1 MRLGGSAICSFIVVL
16 LQDAAVHVQGQLN
29 ERSGAGAAKQ
39 PVYAGQVASDETT
52 YIQTNYLVDKDSQ
65 TPAKF
70 AEEPVGAYTIVTP
83 PNVEGAA
90 EAWGGIDGVPHDEA
104 EALKEM
110 GAHPFWHMEM
120 NQLHAASVCFCCAVL
135 SISGILCAAGG
146 IGGGGIYVTVLM
158 VVGKLELLD
167 AVPLSQAIVFL
178 GSISTMFLNMMKAQG
193 SLREARALID
203 YDLCRVVVPLSLSG
217 TFLGVIL
224 NRHLPG
230 WLTLSV
236 LTGVLIF
243 ITVSMVRETMQQYLA
258 ECKSAPGKDGM
269 RDSPG
274 ASSPIPSTG
283 TTPPAATETAPNPV
297 VHESRHALAWW
308 DVAVLT
314 FMLSVVIAAGMLRF
328 HTSRC
333 ARSPMKLR
341 GEYCNHRAIFWWG
354 DGTLEHLVFTR
365 SYAEHIAVIAMAV
378 PLLTCALVGTSY
390 SIALMK
396 HGGWQLKGIVVYGG
410 MALCTGI
417 LSGLLGIGGGLI
429 FSPFFLLMGQLPSVA
444 VASSSTCVLITSSST
459 ALQYLFTDR
468 VIMSLTILYG
478 AINLMASYVGTKLV
492 HWLQDKMKA
501 RKSIISGIVAFGVLI
516 STVLALVKLWPKL
529 DARFGP
535 LTIMQLSPTKRGDV
549 VKTLAP
555 MPSS

>member
-1 MRLGGSAICSFIVVL
+1 MRLGGSAICSLFVVL
-16 LQDAAVHVQGQLN
+16 LQDVVHVQGQLN
-29 ERSGAGAAKQ
+29 VGSVESAAEQ
-39 PVYAGQVASDETT
+39 RVHVRQMASDET
-52 YIQTNYLVDKDSQ
+52 IFVQTNYMVDRDSQ
-65 TPAKF
+65 KTQES
-70 AEEPVGAYTIVTP
+70 AEEPLDGVTPINPDGVFVSP

-90 EAWGGIDGVPHDEA
+90 EAWGGIDDLKPHDEA

-120 NQLHAASVCFCCAVL
+120 NQLQGASVYFCCAVL
-135 SISGILCAAGG
+135 ALSGILCAAGG

-178 GSISTMFLNMMKAQG
+178 GSISTMILNMLKAQG
-193 SLREARALID
+193 SAREARALID

-243 ITVSMVRETMQQYLA
+243 ITVGMVRETIQQHQA
-258 ECKSAPGKDGM
+258 ECKSAPAKDTR

-274 ASSPIPSTG
+274 ASPPVPDTG
-283 TTPPAATETAPNPV
+283 ATPPVASKTAPTPV
-297 VHESRHALAWW
+297 VHTSKHALSWR
-308 DVAVLT
+308 DVAALT
-314 FMLSVVIAAGMLRF
+314 FMVSVVIACGMLRF

-333 ARSPMKLR
+333 ARSPLLLR
-341 GEYCNHRAIFWWG
+341 GEYCNHRALFWWG
-354 DGTLEHLVFTR
+354 DGTLEHLVWHR
-365 SYAEHIAVIAMAV
+365 SYAEHIAVLAMAV
-378 PLLTCALVGTSY
+378 PLLTCAFVGISY
-390 SIALMK
+390 SIELMTQ
-396 HGGWQLKGIVVYGG
+396 GGWQPKGIAVYGG

-468 VIMSLTILYG
+468 VIMSLTLLYG
-478 AINLMASYVGTKLV
+478 AINLMASYVGTKLT

-516 STVLALVKLWPKL
+516 STLLALVKLYPKL
-529 DARFGP
+529 EARFGP
-535 LTIMQLSPTKRGDV
+535 FTSMHFSPIKVR
-549 VKTLAP
+549 
-555 MPSS
+555 

>member
-1 MRLGGSAICSFIVVL
+1 MRLFGSVPFTFFVVL
-16 LQDAAVHVQGQLN
+16 LQDSAVHVQGQLN
-29 ERSGAGAAKQ
+29 ERSGGGAVKQ
-39 PVYAGQVASDETT
+39 PAYAGQVASDETT
-52 YIQTNYLVDKDSQ
+52 FIQTNYKADRDPQ
-65 TPAKF
+65 IPAEF
-70 AEEPVGAYTIVTP
+70 AQEPASVSP

-120 NQLHAASVCFCCAVL
+120 NQFELHTANVCFCCAVL
-135 SISGILCAAGG
+135 SVSGILCAAGG

-178 GSISTMFLNMMKAQG
+178 GSISTMFLNMLKAQG
-193 SLREARALID
+193 SAREARALID

-243 ITVSMVRETMQQYLA
+243 ITVSMVRETVQQYQT
-258 ECKSAPGKDGM
+258 ECKSAPAKDRT

-274 ASSPIPSTG
+274 ASLPVPATG
-283 TTPPAATETAPNPV
+283 ANPPAATETAPKPV
-297 VHESRHALAWW
+297 VHESKHALAWW

-314 FMLSVVIAAGMLRF
+314 FMLSVVIAGGMLRF

-333 ARSPMKLR
+333 ARSPLMLR
-341 GEYCNHRAIFWWG
+341 GKYCNHRAIFWWG

-378 PLLTCALVGTSY
+378 PLLTCALVGISY
-390 SIALMK
+390 SIALTT
-396 HGGWQLKGIVVYGG
+396 HGGWQPKGIMVYGG

-468 VIMSLTILYG
+468 VIMSLTFLYG
-478 AINLMASYVGTKLV
+478 AINLIASYVGTKLV
-492 HWLQDKMKA
+492 HWLQDKMRA

-516 STVLALVKLWPKL
+516 STLLALVKLWPKL
-529 DARFGP
+529 NAQFGP
-535 LTIMQLSPTKRGDV
+535 LAIMQLSPTKRGDV